1 MWFVQFKAHT
11 QRHTFPTVKKRIDP
25 DHRFFL
31 NEFLIFDTKSFRCS
45 LMSRNLIISYQSS
58 MDSQFV
64 KDDDAIQK
72 LGTSWEPLF
81 GMLRIPVGTS
91 FPIRRRHARFST
103 ACVIPSSGYDW
114 AKICKDV
121 WSKKSFESFEY
132 HSSPTHLYIWF
143 HLVIVCH
150 SHCSQ
155 VSCWELEPFG
165 MWRLGREPGL
175 KRYPWYP
182 QESQRWVFESDSFAQ
197 V

>member
-1 MWFVQFKAHT
+1 
-11 QRHTFPTVKKRIDP
+11 
-25 DHRFFL
+25 
-31 NEFLIFDTKSFRCS
+31 
-45 LMSRNLIISYQSS
+45 MSRNLIISYQSS

-121 WSKKSFESFEY
+121 WPKKSFESFEY
-132 HSSPTHLYIWF
+132 HSSLTHLYIWF

-150 SHCSQ
+150 SHCPQ

-165 MWRLGREPGL
+165 MRRLGREPGL